1 MNHTVNN
8 NMDNA
13 SKTKVHVI
21 PHTHWDREWYFTTSR
36 SKVYLVKHVK
46 EVLETLEQ
54 TEGFHYYLLDAQ
66 GSLLDDYLRWC
77 PEDEGRIRQ
86 LVESKH
92 LMTGPWYTQ
101 TDQLVISGESIV
113 RNLYYGME
121 TARRFGHA
129 MKLGYVPDAFGQSA
143 QMPQIYREFG
153 IEHFL
158 FWRGVADNTNPK
170 TEFTWEGSDGSTV
183 FAVQMP
189 FGYYYGGNIP
199 EDEADLP
206 AYLHKQ
212 ISALEA
218 KASTRHVYF
227 PNGFDQAPVRKNLP
241 ELIRRFNE
249 LDTTREYVMNEPE
262 RFMQEIQQASS
273 DLPVLKGE
281 LMEAKHMRIHK
292 SIFSTR
298 ADLKQM
304 NNQIENFIVNTLEPI
319 LAISH
324 SLGHD
329 YPHRIIEDIWKLMF
343 ENAAHDSIGGCNS
356 DTTNQDVAFRYKQA
370 HDIGVNLLDLHMR
383 MIASQIKQEET
394 FAFTI
399 FNTLPYVRTGVT
411 EIDAYL
417 PDKPFVIRDLHG
429 RKLEYAIIEK
439 VEQTDYVLGQHIDLN
454 PSRKVY
460 LPERVFRAKLLV
472 DLSEIPPMGYTQ
484 IVFDFTGAEDIRPV
498 GSSNSPSVEGEQH
511 TLTGTDTAHAR
522 CIAPSS
528 TDSLPV
534 RSNGNRIENEYY
546 VIEVQTNGAL
556 TITDKDS
563 GRVYHDQMVFE
574 DNGDDGDSYNYSPPE
589 RDLLVSSLGCDVQT
603 LTEYTPVSQELSLR
617 LVMDVPS
624 NLEQRAIG
632 LCSSKLP
639 LHVRVTLRRG
649 EQLIRYVVEADNQV
663 LSHRLRVLFDT
674 GIASSLSIA
683 DQPFGV
689 ITRPTSLP
697 ESAIWEAEQW
707 QEKPI
712 TIEAM
717 QSYAGLNDGTRG
729 MMVMTEGVR
738 EYEIVGDG
746 YTTIALT
753 LFRTF
758 GFMGKENLVY
768 RPGRASG
775 EKIVATPDAQL
786 LGKLSCTF
794 ALHLHESSFD
804 DAHIAKAARE
814 YLTPMSSYQLCDFLN
829 GRLIFAFR
837 DEDRVLEPSYSLMS
851 FAPDSNAVVSA
862 FKKAEHADGYILR
875 VFNPYLNGQAAA
887 TVAFTIPVE
896 LKQVMLDEQ
905 PRPDAAP
912 LNLEDTRAR
921 ADSATESYVQLP
933 ELAHAKLLTVLAE
946 RKSSL

>member
-1 MNHTVNN
+1 MNHTNN
-8 NMDNA
+8 STSANPTISAEDA
-13 SKTKVHVI
+13 STANGAAAAQSTKVHVI

-46 EVLETLEQ
+46 EVLDVLENS
-54 TEGFHYYLLDAQ
+54 TDFHYYLLDAQ
-66 GSLLDDYLRWC
+66 GSLLDDYIRWC
-77 PEDEGRIRQ
+77 PEDEERIRR
-86 LVESKH
+86 LVTAKR

-101 TDQLVISGESIV
+101 TDQLVISGESMV

-121 TARRFGHA
+121 TARKYGHA
-129 MKLGYVPDAFGQSA
+129 MKVGYVPDAFGQSA

-170 TEFTWEGSDGSTV
+170 TEFTWEGSDGSQV

-199 EDEADLP
+199 EDEAELQ
-206 AYLHKQ
+206 AYLQKQ
-212 ISALEA
+212 IGALED
-218 KASTRHVYF
+218 KASIPHIYF

-241 ELIRRFNE
+241 DLISRFNE
-249 LDTTREYVMNEPE
+249 LDNQHEYVMNEPE
-262 RFMQEIQQASS
+262 RFMREAQAASQTV

-304 NNQIENFIVNTLEPI
+304 NNRIENFIVNTLEPV

-324 SLGHD
+324 SLGHE

-356 DTTNQDVAFRYKQA
+356 DTTNRDVAFRYKQA
-370 HDIGVNLLDLHMR
+370 YDIGINLLDLHMR

-394 FAFTI
+394 FAFTV
-399 FNTLPYVRTGVT
+399 FNTLPYSRSGVT

-417 PDKPFVIRDLHG
+417 PEKPFVIRDLSG
-429 RKLEYAIIEK
+429 NPLDYAIVEK

-472 DLSEIPPMGYTQ
+472 DLSEVPSMGYTQ
-484 IVFDFTGAEDIRPV
+484 IVFDFTEEAQSEHTHNKRT
-498 GSSNSPSVEGEQH
+498 NSAQ
-511 TLTGTDTAHAR
+511 
-522 CIAPSS
+522 
-528 TDSLPV
+528 
-534 RSNGNRIENEYY
+534 IENEHYT
-546 VIEVQTNGAL
+546 ILLQDNGAL
-556 TITDKDS
+556 TITDKAS
-563 GRVYHDQMVFE
+563 GRVYADQMVFE

-589 RDLLVSSLGCDVQT
+589 LDLIVSSLGSSVQA
-603 LTEYTPVSQELSLR
+603 LTEITPVSQTLSLR
-617 LVMDVPS
+617 MKLNVPADLKERS
-624 NLEQRAIG
+624 IG
-632 LCSSKLP
+632 VCTGELP
-639 LHVRVTLRRG
+639 IEAQISLRRS
-649 EQLIRYVVEADNQV
+649 EKLIRFEVHVDNQV

-674 GIASSLSIA
+674 GIASQLSTA

-689 ITRPTSLP
+689 IARPTSLP
-697 ESAIWEAEQW
+697 ETDIWEAEQW

-717 QSYAGLNDGTRG
+717 QSYAGLHDNSHGVS
-729 MMVMTEGVR
+729 VMTEGVR
-738 EYEIVGDG
+738 EYEIIGES

-758 GFMGKENLVY
+758 GYMGKENLLY

-775 EKIVATPDAQL
+775 EKIITTPDAQL
-786 LGKLSCTF
+786 LGDLSFTF
-794 ALHLHESSFD
+794 ALYVYQSSFD
-804 DAHIAKAARE
+804 KSHVAAATRE

-837 DEDRVLEPSYSLMS
+837 DEERIFESSYSLMS
-851 FAPDSNAVVSA
+851 FTSDSTAVLSA
-862 FKKAEHADGYILR
+862 FKKAEHENGYIVR
-875 VFNPYLNGQAAA
+875 VFNPYLNQTAAA
-887 TVAFTIPVE
+887 SVIFTIPTALQLVT
-896 LKQVMLDEQ
+896 LDEQ
-905 PRPDAAP
+905 PRSDTAALSP
-912 LNLEDTRAR
+912 AA
-921 ADSATESYVQLP
+921 ADSQSFSLP
-933 ELAHAKLLTVLAE
+933 ELSHAKLQTVLAK
-946 RKSSL
+946 RITSV